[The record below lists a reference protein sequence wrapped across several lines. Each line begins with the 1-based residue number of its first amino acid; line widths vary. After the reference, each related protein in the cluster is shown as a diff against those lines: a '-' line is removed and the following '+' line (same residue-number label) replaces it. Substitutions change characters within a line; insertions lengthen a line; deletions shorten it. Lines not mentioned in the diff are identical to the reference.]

1 MAWRPGTFVTTEVE
15 IAQDPVKVRLPKSAI
30 QTIGGEKVVFA
41 RTPAGFER
49 RDVTIGKADDQA
61 YEILSGLNP
70 GDEVAVANSFVLK
83 AELGKAEAD
92 HDH

>member
-1 MAWRPGTFVTTEVE
+1 
-15 IAQDPVKVRLPKSAI
+15 
-30 QTIGGEKVVFA
+30 
-41 RTPAGFER
+41 
-49 RDVTIGKADDQA
+49 VTIGKADDDA
-61 YEILSGLNP
+61 YEILSGLKP

>member
-1 MAWRPGTFVTTEVE
+1 MAWRPGTFVSTEVE
-15 IAQDPVKVRLPKSAI
+15 IARDPVKVRLPKSAI
-30 QTIGGEKVVFA
+30 QTIGGEKVVFV
-41 RTPAGFER
+41 RTSDGFEKR
-49 RDVTIGKADDQA
+49 EITTGKADDEA